1 MDKENYIN
9 KIKTEFGDMPKWI
22 KKIMNGTDEKQYA
35 TVLLE
40 WASKLSDDKWDKK
53 LLKIAIETKTPLDYV
68 NAMKVEHW

>member
-1 MDKENYIN
+1 
-9 KIKTEFGDMPKWI
+9 
-22 KKIMNGTDEKQYA
+22 MNGTDEKQYA